1 MCIRDSHVA
10 LQIHRGDQLRIRFKD
25 LFIKDLAK

>member
-1 MCIRDSHVA
+1 MKGHVA

-25 LFIKDLAK
+25 LFIKDLTK